1 MDDCQ
6 TISAVLGGD
15 KAQYGKLIEK
25 HKRMVHAIAWS
36 HLGDAD
42 LSEDVAQETFVKA
55 YCYLG
60 TLRDPDRFAFWLARI
75 ARNVCNSFR
84 RRAKR
89 EDAFK
94 RRWAILEAAE
104 PQEPEES
111 RESLEE
117 QMWSSFA
124 QLPEIHRE
132 ALTVFYIEDR
142 STGDLAAV
150 LGISESAARTRLHR
164 ARIALREQL
173 AERLEDALDTLQPS
187 KQFTHSVMV
196 LLPLSPKGVAL
207 GTGGAIAGMGKLSAS
222 VSFALWPFLAS
233 LVVMV
238 TVVKMELANIIDT
251 PQNRFRKTIARRALL
266 VPLLGG
272 AVLGAALTFVS
283 VGLGHSRGGIQAGY
297 VAFCK
302 LMVLYLLPLG
312 YLSIR
317 ALRVSR
323 SFNAVFLVAMIVV
336 FLGVYAAVGFFNAPA
351 TIPNYAMLI
360 LLVVC
365 AVASFSGKAFLGRY
379 DYSIFLRCATGGV
392 AETDEEELSLP
403 RRISDLQFV
412 SFARFLGEEHLIW
425 DYSLRPDRIVLKF
438 SLLSGEN
445 ITISR
450 AGECEATVGARSL
463 RSISKTIGSQV
474 DKRELESKACRAV
487 TAALGRFL
495 NGDLAGAKSI
505 LTAQSD
511 ESILR
516 TPMGKSLHWRLLAIF
531 NVVFWLW
538 LLFGRGMHHVK

>member
-60 TLRDPDRFAFWLARI
+60 TLREPDRFSSWLARI

-132 ALTVFYIEDR
+132 ALTVFYIEDK

-173 AERLEDALDTLQPS
+173 AERLEDALDNLQPS

-365 AVASFSGKAFLGRY
+365 AVASFSGKTFLGRY

-412 SFARFLGEEHLIW
+412 SFARFLGEEYLIR
-425 DYSLRPDRIVLKF
+425 DYSLRPDRIVLKL

-538 LLFGRGMHHVK
+538 LLLSRGIHHVK